1 MAGANFQ
8 VSSKMN
14 DGRIFVV
21 AADNFAD
28 FKTHLSD
35 VLGPQ
40 GAESLLTTMA
50 TSIEGAP
57 SFEQA
62 VSNVTAGLGATPVA
76 AAPVPQTFTP
86 STAPVGRNCKHGPMT
101 KRSGSSAKGPWK
113 GYMCPTP
120 KGTPDQCDPVFLK
133 RNEPEWSTF

>member
-8 VSSKMN
+8 VSSKLN
-14 DGRIFVV
+14 DGRIFVIGAETY
-21 AADNFAD
+21 AA
-28 FKTHLSD
+28 FKEHLAD

-40 GAESLLTTMA
+40 GAEAVLTTMA

-62 VSNVTAGLGATPVA
+62 VSNITAGLGATPIA
-76 AAPVPQTFTP
+76 STPQTFTP
-86 STAPVGRNCKHGPMT
+86 STAPVGRSCKHGPMT
-101 KRSGSSAKGPWK
+101 KRQGSSAKGPWK
-113 GYMCPTP
+113 GWMCPTP

-133 RNEPEWSTF
+133 RNDPEWSTF

>member
-8 VSSKMN
+8 VSSKLH

-21 AADNFAD
+21 AADTFAD
-28 FKTHLSD
+28 FKTHLTD
-35 VLGPQ
+35 VLGPE
-40 GAESLLTTMA
+40 GVEKVLTTMA

-76 AAPVPQTFTP
+76 PPQTFTP

-120 KGTPDQCDPVFLK
+120 KGTPDQCEPVFLK
-133 RNEPEWSTF
+133 RNDPEWSSF

>member
-8 VSSKMN
+8 VSSKLP

-21 AADNFAD
+21 ASDTFAE
-28 FKTHLSD
+28 FKTHLTD
-35 VLGPQ
+35 VLGPE
-40 GAESLLTTMA
+40 GVEKVLTTMA

-57 SFEQA
+57 SYEQA
-62 VSNVTAGLGATPVA
+62 VSTVTATLSATPVA
-76 AAPVPQTFTP
+76 QTSSP

-120 KGTPDQCDPVFLK
+120 KGTPDQCEPVFLK

>member
-8 VSSKMN
+8 VSSKLH

-21 AADNFAD
+21 AADTFAD
-28 FKTHLSD
+28 FKSHLTD
-35 VLGPQ
+35 VLGPE
-40 GAESLLTTMA
+40 GVDKVLGVMA
-50 TSIEGAP
+50 SSIEGAP

-62 VSNVTAGLGATPVA
+62 VSNVTATLGATPVA
-76 AAPVPQTFTP
+76 PAVSTP
-86 STAPVGRNCKHGPMT
+86 STAPVGRSCKHGPMT
-101 KRSGSSAKGPWK
+101 KRSGNSAKGPWK

>member
-8 VSSKMN
+8 VSSKLP
-14 DGRIFVV
+14 DGRIFVI
-21 AADNFAD
+21 AADNFTD
-28 FKTHLSD
+28 FKSHLTD
-35 VLGPQ
+35 VLGPE
-40 GAESLLTTMA
+40 GSDKVLTTMA

-57 SFEQA
+57 SYEQA
-62 VSNVTAGLGATPVA
+62 VNTVTATLGATPV
-76 AAPVPQTFTP
+76 VPQTSSP

-120 KGTPDQCDPVFLK
+120 KGTPDQCEPTFLK

>member
-8 VSSKMN
+8 VSSKMH
-14 DGRIFVV
+14 DGRIFVI
-21 AADNFAD
+21 AADTFAD
-28 FKTHLSD
+28 FKTHLAD

-40 GAESLLTTMA
+40 GAESILTTMA

-62 VSNVTAGLGATPVA
+62 VSTVTATLGATPVA
-76 AAPVPQTFTP
+76 QPPQTFTQ

-120 KGTPDQCDPVFLK
+120 KGTPDQCEPLFLK

>member
-1 MAGANFQ
+1 MAGAMFQ
-8 VSSKMN
+8 VSSKLP

-21 AADNFAD
+21 AADTFND
-28 FKTHLSD
+28 FKSHLTD
-35 VLGPQ
+35 VLGPE
-40 GAESLLTTMA
+40 GTEKVITTMA

-62 VSNVTAGLGATPVA
+62 VATVTASIPGTTE
-76 AAPVPQTFTP
+76 VPQRTSTP
-86 STAPVGRNCKHGPMT
+86 STAPVGRSCKHGPMT
-101 KRSGSSAKGPWK
+101 KREGSSAKGPWK

-120 KGTPDQCDPVFLK
+120 KGTPDQCDAIFLR

>member
-8 VSSKMN
+8 VSSKLN

-21 AADNFAD
+21 AADTFAD
-28 FKTHLSD
+28 FKSHLTD
-35 VLGPQ
+35 VLGPE
-40 GAESLLTTMA
+40 GVDKVLGTMA
-50 TSIEGAP
+50 SSIEGAP
-57 SFEQA
+57 SYEQA
-62 VSNVTAGLGATPVA
+62 VSNVTATLGATPVA
-76 AAPVPQTFTP
+76 PVSTP

-101 KRSGSSAKGPWK
+101 KRSGNSAKGPWK

>member
-8 VSSKMN
+8 VSSKLH

-21 AADNFAD
+21 AADTFAD
-28 FKTHLSD
+28 FKSHLTD
-35 VLGPQ
+35 VLGPE
-40 GAESLLTTMA
+40 GVDKVLGIMA
-50 TSIEGAP
+50 SSIEGAP
-57 SFEQA
+57 SYEQA
-62 VSNVTAGLGATPVA
+62 VSTVTATLGATPVA
-76 AAPVPQTFTP
+76 PVSTP

-120 KGTPDQCDPVFLK
+120 KGTPDQCDAVFLR

>member
-8 VSSKMN
+8 VSSKLH

-21 AADNFAD
+21 AADTFAD
-28 FKTHLSD
+28 FKSHLTD
-35 VLGPQ
+35 VLGPE
-40 GAESLLTTMA
+40 GVDKVLGTMA

-62 VSNVTAGLGATPVA
+62 VTNVASAIPGAVQ
-76 AAPVPQTFTP
+76 VSTP

>member
-8 VSSKMN
+8 VSSKLH

-21 AADNFAD
+21 AADTFAD
-28 FKTHLSD
+28 FKSHLTD
-35 VLGPQ
+35 VLGPE
-40 GAESLLTTMA
+40 GVDKVLGIMA
-50 TSIEGAP
+50 SSIEGAP
-57 SFEQA
+57 SYEQA
-62 VSNVTAGLGATPVA
+62 VSTVTATLGATPVA
-76 AAPVPQTFTP
+76 PVSTP

-120 KGTPDQCDPVFLK
+120 KGTPDQCDPIFLK

>member
-8 VSSKMN
+8 VSSKLP
-14 DGRIFVV
+14 DGRIFVI
-21 AADNFAD
+21 AADTFAD
-28 FKTHLSD
+28 FKTHLAD

-40 GAESLLTTMA
+40 GGESLLTTMA

-57 SFEQA
+57 SYEQA

-76 AAPVPQTFTP
+76 TQTFTP
-86 STAPVGRNCKHGPMT
+86 STAPTGRSCKHGPMT
-101 KRSGSSAKGPWK
+101 KRSGASAKGPWK

-120 KGTPDQCDPVFLK
+120 KGTPDQCEPTFLK
-133 RNEPEWSTF
+133 RNDPEWSTF